1 MTALLLASCAGRPDF
16 DVRIQ
21 KPVAKTFI
29 EIAELNGDPIIIAVY
44 DFFDMTGQKKPGGS
58 FASMSTAVTQ
68 GSYQLLIKALQDVGE
83 GKWFRVVERA
93 SLPSLLQE
101 RKLIRSTRQMAD
113 GEDAEPLPPLL
124 FAGAYITGGI
134 VGYDSDTKSGGIG
147 ARILGIQANTKYRQD
162 VVTIILRLVNVQ
174 TGEVVISTTIEKTIF
189 STGKGAD
196 IFKYFDTDTM
206 LLETEVGMA
215 RNEPVTFAVRKAIE
229 AGVAEIIQQGANKE
243 LWKIKLPEPPKNVE
257 ESDAEVVTEE
267 ATMELTVTQGKPEKI
282 KTRAEYL
289 AEKAAKKLAKKK
301 AKEFELT
308 KKKAKEYKLKLEKK
322 AKKELLLAEKKAKK
336 ELLLA
341 EKKAKKEKKLADAK
355 AEKELELAEKKAKR
369 ELVLAKKAEKKAQK
383 IELAT
388 YNKENDTN
396 FKTYSAYL
404 KHLEKLKKA
413 LEKDAAILLTET
425 QSRQLRKEQYQAW
438 QLDAEEAALEVE
450 DESIIID
457 TNTVTSDND

>member
-1 MTALLLASCAGRPDF
+1 MFKKLAIIFLATLFLASCAGKPDF
-16 DVRIQ
+16 DLKVQ

-29 EIAELNGDPIIIAVY
+29 QIAELEGDPVIIAVY
-44 DFFDMTGQKKPGGS
+44 DFLDMTGQKKPGGN

-68 GSYQLLIKALQDVGE
+68 GSYQILIKALQDVGD

-189 STGKGAD
+189 STGRGAD
-196 IFKYFDTDTM
+196 VFKYFDTDTM
-206 LLETEVGMA
+206 LLESEVGTA

-229 AGVAEIIQQGANKE
+229 AGVAEIIQEGAKKE
-243 LWKIKLPEPPKNVE
+243 LWKIKLPPEPVVVE
-257 ESDAEVVTEE
+257 EVKEEVVTDEQVKIDLKIE
-267 ATMELTVTQGKPEKI
+267 QGGPEKI

-289 AEKAAKKLAKKK
+289 AEKEARKQKLL
-301 AKEFELT
+301 E
-308 KKKAKEYKLKLEKK
+308 EKK
-322 AKKELLLAEKKAKK
+322 AKKELLLAEKEAKK
-336 ELLLA
+336 EALLA
-341 EKKAKKEKKLADAK
+341 EKQLKA
-355 AEKELELAEKKAKR
+355 
-369 ELVLAKKAEKKAQK
+369 VQK
-383 IELAT
+383 NEVSW
-388 YNKENDTN
+388 YNNANGTD
-396 FKTYSAYL
+396 FKTWTAYQEYL
-404 KHLEKLKKA
+404 KYTAAIKIKEAAKWERKEAIRRHLE
-413 LEKDAAILLTET
+413 
-425 QSRQLRKEQYQAW
+425 EQRV
-438 QLDAEEAALEVE
+438 ALEVA
-450 DESIIID
+450 DESVIIESNTD
-457 TNTVTSDND
+457 TSNSD